1 MRKKLTMLLTL
12 VLCAF
17 TSSVVAQTYYKPGA
31 RTTTLE
37 AGKQYFVSVATWY
50 GGACTNL
57 LYSNNGTLATSSH
70 LPDYTTDDVTYL
82 FTVEEVGANNVFY
95 IKNSQGKYLQ
105 SGNLASTDT
114 KTGIT
119 VVPYNSVKGT
129 VTCGNDVDA
138 CDEHGAKIAYSDIT
152 DATPIV
158 CVYESNDKGWRYING
173 LGTGKSTAFAFY
185 EVIEQGAAKAL
196 ADAKDAAKAT
206 LTTWATLSVLA
217 EKCNAA
223 VATVEAI
230 TLTDAGL
237 DAALA
242 EIDAIMNASV
252 PYLIFRNGDPSHAN
266 RVNAYLASR
275 ANREKAHGTQSAS
288 NWSNIVW
295 SWKYA
300 GSGAFYFYNEVHKLY
315 MGKPSSNGALTAS
328 PEAAYTFELIDAATN
343 KVEFKCEG
351 QTLHLNNHSDGLLSN
366 YDSDDVASRWYVE
379 TDLSARLTEYKNVN
393 STVIAEATALAADN
407 RLASSQELANLNA
420 AIAKA
425 NSDDLVT
432 VAQGVIEL
440 PTLIEAANHYIR
452 ESNKAYITA
461 LNYTENSNHPV
472 VVNNKRSNWAVAQN
486 PTGLNTLAE
495 LVLAQSEAD
504 TKQQFAFITPDGGQ
518 NYYLYSVHAQ
528 RYLKSDNTFAAQGE
542 PVAFADASSQGANR
556 VQVRFKDYNNKYFN
570 VGGSNQMAI
579 DWWSTIDDGNA
590 CEIVQYNTLEFDLD
604 YALRVFNEGADL
616 TIKYM
621 YGGELKHTEK
631 VFKWKNEEYTITLPW
646 GYTSIESCTV
656 AGEAISATGTAWKFT
671 VAGSAE
677 VVVNLAFNTPFT
689 VSQNFESAAWH
700 VMRIR
705 PVRNGNEEFNW
716 VSKTDATPY
725 TFSSERPTTDAGLWA
740 FVGNPIDGFKIY
752 NKAAG
757 QESTLGVNGS
767 NVVVKSG
774 EKTWTVGKC
783 VENGTTRGFYLY
795 EGTGNNY
802 VHDMEHSLKIWNS
815 TSAPTDGGS
824 ALVAYHP
831 LTIKYMFDGAEVEN
845 LRVDT
850 YVTPGSVYNIT
861 NSEAIVNDS
870 KMIESC
876 QVGDAYIDAVNGVF
890 PVTVNGVMTV
900 TVTLKSSVSNLRP
913 YYALKSATGTYL
925 GMTPKADGLVAD
937 GVYTITGDANGSRG
951 YLAAGVQ
958 YTTRPILSDITYSG
972 CTGNSVD
979 AIDNGKNWYVYTTA
993 VGTYI
998 YNIGK
1003 GQFLAQEW
1011 NCIVFSDVPYAWNIK
1026 QNGTYTS
1033 IYDNAMAKYLSMGC
1047 GTSPSIEWEQG
1058 DPIVRWDTNANDG
1071 GAQHTF
1077 TAVTE
1082 GDYTAQ
1088 IAAAQAAIAKVSV
1101 SFQNTPLYLYYTPT
1115 ADGATFEYK
1124 DEPGKYLGFE
1134 EWGWNVVNAQSA
1146 WTIQD
1151 ADYEGYSY
1159 IVRAADAEKHLGSS
1173 ENTNVGTGIFSNV
1186 GSSCNK
1192 WALEGVYANY
1202 ATTATERNG
1211 KYYFTSERLS
1221 YVGVCNILRFTLT
1234 DSGAKYKNGKNRM
1247 SFDSFVL
1254 YDINGKPVELTE
1266 DCFDGNYNKSY
1277 AGLLDG
1283 LNAGEEGAGCC
1294 CGTWDSSDEGNDYF
1308 EITLP
1313 DGVDLGGA
1321 FSFSFVTENTTM
1333 NAKAF
1338 DIAMSYKS
1346 NSYKLNIVAPYGTV
1360 VNATYNGEP
1369 IAHGGIISGG
1379 FDQTLLEIADIENF
1393 AYTVTVDGRVVT
1405 IEFVQTGAIVNP
1417 ASVVALINRIGGTNT
1432 ANSFKFVL
1440 DPSLNLDQ
1448 ETFVIGGE
1456 DGKILIKGTTISAIT
1471 TGLGWY
1477 LNNIAHINIAWNSL
1491 NEKTV
1496 AVKWDAN
1503 AAYADL
1509 SYLPVPTTE
1518 ETHSSD
1524 AKYRYYLNYCTFG
1537 YSMTSWTWTRWQ
1549 QEIDWMALHGIN
1561 MPLQIVGLEEVWRKF
1576 LTMEDA
1582 NGNRKYNYSDSEA
1595 KAFVAGPAFTAW
1607 WGMNNLEGWGGT
1619 SADGWGG
1626 VQDDAWY
1633 DRQQALATQIL
1644 TLQRELGMQPVLPGF
1659 SGMVPSNFKDK
1670 TGVECNAGTWGGFTR
1685 PKIVLPSNARFAEI
1699 AADYYACLKEV
1710 MGESQYYSMDPFHEG
1725 DEANATKEA
1734 YTAIY
1739 DAMETAKSGSQ
1750 WVIQQWQWYGGNQTY
1765 SLQGVPAGKLIVLD
1779 LFSDGRPEF
1788 DKHGYNGYDPQDA
1801 VFCAIP
1807 NFGGRSGLMGRLQN
1821 VTDNYFKYKSQYTT
1835 IKGIGTAPE
1844 AIEQTP
1850 ITYDL
1855 IYQLPWMNGVKPDVA
1870 AWVDNYAVARY
1881 GKDNTVVKEAW
1892 SLLRQGPLN
1901 YGADAIQGPVEDVW
1915 AARPNLD
1922 ANPASSWGTTLNGAG
1937 NTYTPARRQMLI
1949 DAVYKLIDQEDE
1961 LELTNSV
1968 YRSNYL
1974 YDLVEFGGAV
1984 MADYAYDLL
1993 LGIRAAKNAEGT
2005 SGATYMARRDAFLQL
2020 ILDMDA
2026 FRGTNLNFRLG
2037 KWTQEAR
2044 DAAAEVTGATT
2055 ATPDWYEFNNAR
2067 TILTTWGDQSQN
2079 GGLKD
2084 YSYRSWQGLLADYY
2098 YPRWKY
2104 YFDNNCNG
2112 PSSGYFFFEWNWAH
2126 GMEHSVG
2133 QTSKSTTRL
2142 AEGAKGY
2149 SYSRNPEGNT
2159 VEEAVKML
2167 GKYIIPVAMA
2177 DGTHYAY
2184 RYLTNDLSSKVT
2196 IIAVGESI
2204 DLTQYFGALE
2214 GATVTGDFINGG
2226 SSTNFA
2232 EIPLKANL
2240 DGAYTG
2246 TITLADGTVLTFGV
2260 SANPKYYGVYR
2271 IYYKNGNSDAP
2282 VFVAYNTDDGSGTG
2296 AGYKLI
2302 AEGTYTTTDEV
2313 DKLFTIAPS
2322 GTGYSISAQ
2331 GKYLQSPNLSAWK
2344 HILFSDDKSEAGA
2357 YIFEEEQNLSN
2368 VFKMRSTGSGI
2379 NYVNDWDNLVF
2390 GNDKSDK
2397 EDLSTFTFSEKI
2409 TTYAITIPEG
2419 GLYTV
2424 CLPFNVVLP
2433 TGVTAYDV
2441 TVAGLTSGDDG
2452 AITTLATIATEGQI
2466 LKAGT
2471 PAVLKAAPATYN
2483 FIITM
2488 DNTDAKTSSPES
2500 KLRGNFV
2507 KQTLQPGTGGLS
2519 KFMLDAAT
2527 GKFELL
2533 SAEQEIPANTCWIE
2547 AKIDAVHVEV
2557 TEHEGKVVKVDDWL
2571 FEYDDAT
2578 NGIKLKNVV
2587 TPGDGNLEIKETFTV
2602 NGKTQKVVA
2611 ITPDFMWG
2619 RDDVTE
2625 ITLPSSLV
2633 NLGFRKVNH
2642 LFNEE
2647 YAGRAGN
2654 GVVDDTEENPVT
2666 GNIEK
2671 QGMHDCLIF
2680 PDNNTEGASDEEKGK
2695 PFKIGKDYA
2704 WKLTLDVTVDTTGNK
2719 LPSFNEWGSSIVST
2733 KPNSL
2738 DDYYQGYMQIYLR
2751 KDLEKIV
2758 VKIDN
2763 ADDRYT
2769 YSTPALDKEGNEL
2782 KKADGSGDSLHV
2794 NANFK
2799 FELEH
2804 DGTGGYQVVIYYS
2817 NGKAKMYN
2825 ITASEN
2831 NKVKDFD
2838 RLYFSLPEG
2847 ISVKVSFE
2855 RLTNEGL
2862 FVGCTNLER
2871 INVHPDNP
2879 TFSSCEHGVLY
2890 DKNKYYVMRIPEG
2903 RGTQKYDIPSKV
2915 VKLYP
2920 GAIHGV
2926 KADVVLHSNPQIG
2939 VVDGHEEDVK
2949 EVKFYLSLDDIDNT
2963 ITANE
2968 KGYGG
2973 ARDFTST
2980 NANTYVAANYKRA
2993 PLAKGVYGTIM
3004 LPFAISD
3011 DALNKY
3017 DFFKFIGG
3025 DATSL
3030 SFSQVTTLEAQTP
3043 YLYKLKETP
3052 GVMKTETVVEED
3064 GKEKVLDVFESTDGF
3079 TVQTLAKYDPA
3090 DEKPGSSRALGAF
3103 VNHYIETNLDA
3114 TKKSAYYYY
3123 SISKEKFLKVTKK
3136 LTYRPYR
3143 VLFVV
3148 TPETQEQVASAPAR
3162 LSLRLVDGST
3172 TEIDASQVEGMEET
3186 IYYDLQGRRVLNP
3199 TNGVYIVNGKKVVI
3213 E

>member
-1 MRKKLTMLLTL
+1 MLMASLFL
-12 VLCAF
+12 VL
-17 TSSVVAQTYYKPGA
+17 
-31 RTTTLE
+31 
-37 AGKQYFVSVATWY
+37 
-50 GGACTNL
+50 
-57 LYSNNGTLATSSH
+57 
-70 LPDYTTDDVTYL
+70 
-82 FTVEEVGANNVFY
+82 
-95 IKNSQGKYLQ
+95 
-105 SGNLASTDT
+105 
-114 KTGIT
+114 
-119 VVPYNSVKGT
+119 
-129 VTCGNDVDA
+129 
-138 CDEHGAKIAYSDIT
+138 
-152 DATPIV
+152 
-158 CVYESNDKGWRYING
+158 
-173 LGTGKSTAFAFY
+173 
-185 EVIEQGAAKAL
+185 
-196 ADAKDAAKAT
+196 
-206 LTTWATLSVLA
+206 
-217 EKCNAA
+217 
-223 VATVEAI
+223 
-230 TLTDAGL
+230 
-237 DAALA
+237 
-242 EIDAIMNASV
+242 
-252 PYLIFRNGDPSHAN
+252 
-266 RVNAYLASR
+266 
-275 ANREKAHGTQSAS
+275 
-288 NWSNIVW
+288 
-295 SWKYA
+295 
-300 GSGAFYFYNEVHKLY
+300 
-315 MGKPSSNGALTAS
+315 
-328 PEAAYTFELIDAATN
+328 
-343 KVEFKCEG
+343 
-351 QTLHLNNHSDGLLSN
+351 
-366 YDSDDVASRWYVE
+366 
-379 TDLSARLTEYKNVN
+379 
-393 STVIAEATALAADN
+393 
-407 RLASSQELANLNA
+407 
-420 AIAKA
+420 
-425 NSDDLVT
+425 
-432 VAQGVIEL
+432 
-440 PTLIEAANHYIR
+440 
-452 ESNKAYITA
+452 
-461 LNYTENSNHPV
+461 
-472 VVNNKRSNWAVAQN
+472 
-486 PTGLNTLAE
+486 
-495 LVLAQSEAD
+495 
-504 TKQQFAFITPDGGQ
+504 
-518 NYYLYSVHAQ
+518 
-528 RYLKSDNTFAAQGE
+528 
-542 PVAFADASSQGANR
+542 
-556 VQVRFKDYNNKYFN
+556 
-570 VGGSNQMAI
+570 
-579 DWWSTIDDGNA
+579 
-590 CEIVQYNTLEFDLD
+590 
-604 YALRVFNEGADL
+604 
-616 TIKYM
+616 
-621 YGGELKHTEK
+621 
-631 VFKWKNEEYTITLPW
+631 
-646 GYTSIESCTV
+646 
-656 AGEAISATGTAWKFT
+656 GTAW
-671 VAGSAE
+671 AQ
-677 VVVNLAFNTPFT
+677 VV
-689 VSQNFESAAWH
+689 E
-700 VMRIR
+700 
-705 PVRNGNEEFNW
+705 
-716 VSKTDATPY
+716 
-725 TFSSERPTTDAGLWA
+725 
-740 FVGNPIDGFKIY
+740 
-752 NKAAG
+752 G
-757 QESTLGVNGS
+757 QAYFLK
-767 NVVVKSG
+767 VV
-774 EKTWTVGKC
+774 
-783 VENGTTRGFYLY
+783 
-795 EGTGNNY
+795 
-802 VHDMEHSLKIWNS
+802 D
-815 TSAPTDGGS
+815 
-824 ALVAYHP
+824 
-831 LTIKYMFDGAEVEN
+831 
-845 LRVDT
+845 VD
-850 YVTPGSVYNIT
+850 N
-861 NSEAIVNDS
+861 
-870 KMIESC
+870 
-876 QVGDAYIDAVNGVF
+876 AYIDAKTNKGGNRGGTIGVSSMKIPVYFKKVDDKWKISTNASCEGGFLKVNEWDVNPQQDEGTIWTIELADDGKYRLKQSDFTTSDGPYLGCENLSATVNLYSNRPVGQAVKIQFEEAYKIELTTDANNPKWYTIKNVRGNAYVYYNGNTTAMGMSGTIDKAAYLFYFTEGLTPGTYKIHNSVNSNLCAAPNSWTADGIDWYIKPSGNATHPGLAISNSETLTSQGNEAWNDYQNNHTSVAWYGGDDAGSTWDIARYEYSDGLPTIQLSTEGNIILHYIRSIRQDSYVNFDGHNVKIKEGAQNYNSYWYFVQDTEAQKDAPEGFIACKIFNAAHATGVENHSSGFMGTEQWPARTYYIGTHVSENDRNGYVIYRPDANLDNNGCWHDEANTQIIDYKVRDDGSHWRIYPAGKTGADLMSEATTAKTNALSTIALYESADYYTYSDAAIAAAKTAIEGINTAVLHSAVAGFTSIPAAVTALEATERGTAGPANGQYIRLKNKHFGGYLTANSDNEKIGQSNDKTNLATLWKVEAGTANGSVKLKNVGNGKYIGEIVRDNVALQKDETEASDLTFSNVTGIYAAFQTTGGDDYSFGNHNSWQGGILGWEKNDAASQWVMSQAYPLTVVYKLGEEELTDLRVEKIVEPGTVYTIENTDDFINDFKEIKSCVVNGNEITADAGVWT
-890 PVTVNGVMTV
+890 VTVNGATTV
-900 TVTLKSSVSNLRP
+900 TVTIAAPEITTRP
-913 YYALKSATGTYL
+913 YYALKSVTGTYL
-925 GMTPKADGLVAD
+925 GLTPKATGLVAD
-937 GVYTITGDANGSRG
+937 GVYTIQGDANGARG
-951 YLAAGVQ
+951 YMAAGNGFAE
-958 YTTRPILSDITYSG
+958 YPILSGITLSG
-972 CTGNSVD
+972 HEGNSVE
-979 AIDNGKNWYVYTTA
+979 AIENGKNWYVYTTA

-998 YNIGK
+998 YNIGLGK
-1003 GQFLAQEW
+1003 FLAQEW
-1011 NCIVFSDVPYAWNIK
+1011 GNINFSDTPTAWNIK
-1026 QNGTYTS
+1026 QNGSYTS
-1033 IYDNAMAKYLSMGC
+1033 IFDDAVGKYLSMGC
-1047 GTSPSIEWEQG
+1047 GRTAANRPVQ
-1058 DPIVRWDTNANDG
+1058 WDTNKDDG

-1088 IAAAQAAIAKVSV
+1088 ITAAQAAIAKVSV
-1101 SFQNTPLYLYYTPT
+1101 SFQDTPLYLYYTPT

-1124 DEPGKYLGFE
+1124 DEPGKYLGFDAN
-1134 EWGWNVVNAQSA
+1134 WNVVNAQSA

-1159 IVRAADAEKHLGSS
+1159 IVRAADATKHLGSDA
-1173 ENTNVGTGIFSNV
+1173 NTNVGTGIFSNV

-1202 ATTATERNG
+1202 ATTTTKQDNKHR
-1211 KYYFTSERLS
+1211 FTSERLF
-1221 YVGVCNILRFTLT
+1221 YAGACNILRFTLT
-1234 DSGAKYKNGKNRM
+1234 GASAYYNNDQSKLRM

-1254 YDINGKPVELTE
+1254 YDAYGQPVALTADNFTGNNTGK
-1266 DCFDGNYNKSY
+1266 DFGNM
-1277 AGLLDG
+1277 LDG
-1283 LNAGEEGAGCC
+1283 VNNTYCA
-1294 CGTWDSSDEGNDYF
+1294 GTWADGTASDWF
-1308 EITLP
+1308 EIQVG
-1313 DGVDLGGA
+1313 DIDLGGA
-1321 FSFSFVTENTTM
+1321 FSFSFVTENGDHFANPT
-1333 NAKAF
+1333 F

-1360 VNATYNGEP
+1360 VNATYNGEA
-1369 IAHGGIISGG
+1369 IAHGDIIRGG

-1432 ANSFKFVL
+1432 ANNFKFVL

-1456 DGKILIKGTTISAIT
+1456 EGKILIKGTTISAIT

-1491 NEKTV
+1491 NEKTTT
-1496 AVKWDAN
+1496 VKWDAN

-1670 TGVECNAGTWGGFTR
+1670 TGVDCNAGTWGGFTR

-1788 DKHGYNGYDPQDA
+1788 DKHGYNGYAPQDA

-1821 VTDNYFKYKSQYTT
+1821 VTDNYFKYKNQYTT

-1850 ITYDL
+1850 VTYDL

-1881 GKDNTVVKEAW
+1881 GKDNAVVKEAW

-1922 ANPASSWGTTLNGAG
+1922 ASPASSWGTTLNGAG
-1937 NTYTPARRQMLI
+1937 GTYTPARRQMLI

-1993 LGIRAAKNAEGT
+1993 KGIKAAKDAEGT
-2005 SGATYMARRDAFLQL
+2005 DGATYKARRNAFLQL

-2149 SYSRNPEGNT
+2149 SYSRDPEGNT

-2196 IIAVGESI
+2196 IIAVGNSI
-2204 DLTQYFGALE
+2204 DLTQYFGALQ
-2214 GATVTGDFINGG
+2214 GATVTGDFIEGTATDLANI
-2226 SSTNFA
+2226 S
-2232 EIPLKANL
+2232 LKANL

-2260 SANPKYYGVYR
+2260 TANPQYYGAYQIKFNGDPVFIQYNVGGDNGGSVG
-2271 IYYKNGNSDAP
+2271 YKVMGATGFGENGNDVSTGLTADYEADKIFTIVPSGVGYTLSAQGQYLKTTASSGWAHIMFSDQKGDA
-2282 VFVAYNTDDGSGTG
+2282 
-2296 AGYKLI
+2296 
-2302 AEGTYTTTDEV
+2302 GTYTFTEDAGLV
-2313 DKLFTIAPS
+2313 KLKSTNTS
-2322 GTGYSISAQ
+2322 GNASVAIYGN
-2331 GKYLQSPNLSAWK
+2331 GAW
-2344 HILFSDDKSEAGA
+2344 
-2357 YIFEEEQNLSN
+2357 
-2368 VFKMRSTGSGI
+2368 
-2379 NYVNDWDNLVF
+2379 
-2390 GNDKSDK
+2390 GNDVDGKAK
-2397 EDLSTFTFSEKI
+2397 GFTFTKVEN
-2409 TTYAITIPEG
+2409 YAITIPEG

-2471 PAVLKAAPATYN
+2471 PAVLKATAGNYTLA
-2483 FIITM
+2483 ITM
-2488 DNTDAKTSSPES
+2488 DNADAKTSSPES

-2507 KQTLQPGTGGLS
+2507 KQTLQPGTNGVS
-2519 KFMLDAAT
+2519 KFVLVGDA
-2527 GKFELL
+2527 FELL
-2533 SAEQEIPANTCWIE
+2533 SAEQDIPANTCWIE
-2547 AKIDAVHVEV
+2547 AKIDAEHVEV
-2557 TEHEGKVVKVDDWL
+2557 TEHEGKIVKVDDWL

-2611 ITPDFMWG
+2611 ITPDFMHG
-2619 RDDVTE
+2619 NTDVTE

-2642 LFNEE
+2642 LFTTE
-2647 YAGRAGN
+2647 YAGKPGN
-2654 GVVDDTEENPVT
+2654 GVVEDTEVNPVT
-2666 GNIEK
+2666 GKIEK

-2680 PDNNTEGASDEEKGK
+2680 PVNKDEDASAEEYGK

-2704 WKLTLDVTVDTTGNK
+2704 WKLTLDVAIDTTGNK
-2719 LPSFNEWGSSIVST
+2719 SPSFNEWGSAIVST

-2738 DDYYQGYMQIYLR
+2738 DDYYQGYMQIFLR
-2751 KDLEKIV
+2751 KDLQKFV

-2769 YSTPALDKEGNEL
+2769 YSTPALDENGEEI
-2782 KKADGSGDSLHV
+2782 SDSLHV

-2804 DGTGGYQVVIYYS
+2804 DGSGGYQVVVYYS

-2831 NKVKDFD
+2831 NKVQDFD

-2847 ISVKVSFE
+2847 INVKVTFE

-2862 FVGCTNLER
+2862 FVGCTNLKR
-2871 INVHPDNP
+2871 INVHPNNP
-2879 TFSSCEHGVLY
+2879 TFRSCDHGVLY
-2890 DKNKYYVMRIPEG
+2890 DKNMYYVMRIPEG
-2903 RGTQKYDIPSKV
+2903 GDSHYSIPSKV
-2915 VKLYP
+2915 VRLYP
-2920 GAIHGV
+2920 GAIHDV
-2926 KADVVLHSNPQIG
+2926 KADIVLHSNPQIG
-2939 VVDGHEEDVK
+2939 VVEGHDEHVK
-2949 EVKFYLSLDDIDNT
+2949 NAKFYLSLDDIDNT

-2993 PLAKGVYGTIM
+2993 PLAEGEYGTIC
-3004 LPFAISD
+3004 LPFVATNWKD
-3011 DALNKY
+3011 KY
-3017 DFFKFIGG
+3017 DFFEMTAA
-3025 DATSL
+3025 DATSFH
-3030 SFSQVTTLEAQTP
+3030 FSPVDSLEAQKA
-3043 YLYKLKETP
+3043 YLYKLKE
-3052 GVMKTETVVEED
+3052 GVEPDGEEMEMED
-3064 GKEKVLDVFESTDGF
+3064 GLDVFEGGGF
-3079 TVQTLAKYDPA
+3079 TVETLAKYDPN
-3090 DEKPGSSRALGAF
+3090 DEKAGGFRALGAY
-3103 VNHYIETNLDA
+3103 VNNYIETIKYPN
-3114 TKKSAYYYY
+3114 SAYYYFNIN
-3123 SISKEKFLKVTKK
+3123 SQKFIKVTKK
-3136 LTYRPYR
+3136 LNYRPYR
-3143 VLFVV
+3143 AIFVV
-3148 TPETQEQVASAPAR
+3148 TPEKEGQAAQAPAR
-3162 LSLRLVDGST
+3162 LGLRIGGT
-3172 TEIDASQVEGMEET
+3172 TEIDPSQIEGWEEDV
-3186 IYYDLQGRRVLNP
+3186 YYDLQGRRVENP
-3199 TNGVYIVNGKKVVI
+3199 TQGIYIVNGKKVIVK
-3213 E
+3213 

>member
-1 MRKKLTMLLTL
+1 MLLTL

-82 FTVEEVGANNVFY
+82 FTVEEVGENNVFY

-129 VTCGNDVDA
+129 VTCGSDVDA
-138 CDEHGAKIAYSDIT
+138 CDERGNKIAYSAIT
-152 DATPIV
+152 DETPIV

-185 EVIEQGAAKAL
+185 EVVEQGAAKAL

-206 LTTWATLSVLA
+206 LTTWATLPVLA

-223 VATVEAI
+223 VATVEAV

-237 DAALA
+237 DVALA
-242 EIDAIMNASV
+242 EIDAIMNVSV
-252 PYLIFRNGDPSHAN
+252 PYLIFRNGDPNHAA
-266 RVNAYLASR
+266 RVNAYLATK
-275 ANREKAHGTQSAS
+275 ANKANAHGTQSAS

-300 GSGAFYFYNEVHKLY
+300 GNGAFYFYNEVHKLY
-315 MGKPSSNGALTAS
+315 MGKPSSNGALTAN
-328 PEAAYTFELIDAATN
+328 PEAAYTFELIDATTS

-351 QTLHLNNHSDGLLSN
+351 QTLHLNNHNDGFVSS
-366 YDSDDVASRWYVE
+366 YDNDDVASRWYVE
-379 TDLSARLTEYKNVN
+379 TDLSARLTEYKNAN
-393 STVIAEATALAADN
+393 ATVIAEATALAADN
-407 RLASSQELANLNA
+407 RLASFQELANLNA
-420 AIAKA
+420 AIVKA

-432 VAQGVIEL
+432 VALGVIEL

-452 ESNKAYITA
+452 ESNKTYITA

-472 VVNNKRSNWAVAQN
+472 IVNNKRSNWAVAQN
-486 PTGLNTLAE
+486 PVRLNTLAE
-495 LVLAQSEAD
+495 LGLAQSEAD
-504 TKQQFAFITPDGGQ
+504 IKQQFAFITPDGGQ
-518 NYYLYSVHAQ
+518 NYYLYSIHAQ

-542 PVAFADASSQGANR
+542 PVAFADASSKGENR

-590 CEIVQYNTLEFDLD
+590 VEIVQYNTLEFDLN
-604 YALRVFNEGADL
+604 YALRVFTEGADL

-621 YGGELKHTEK
+621 YGGEVKHTEK
-631 VFKWKNEEYTITLPW
+631 VFKWKDEEYTIALPW

-656 AGEAISATGTAWKFT
+656 AGEAISATDATWKFT

-705 PVRNGNEEFNW
+705 PVRNGADEFNW
-716 VSKTDATPY
+716 ISKADSEPY
-725 TFSSERPTTDAGLWA
+725 GFSTERPTTDAGLWA

-876 QVGDAYIDAVNGVF
+876 QVGDAYVDAVNGVF

-900 TVTLKSSVSNLRP
+900 TVTLKSSVSNLSP

-925 GMTPKADGLVAD
+925 GLTPKADGLVAD
-937 GVYTITGDANGSRG
+937 GVYTITGGPVSGDGYERG
-951 YLAAGVQ
+951 YMVAGEGYADYPVL
-958 YTTRPILSDITYSG
+958 TEIKHSSS
-972 CTGNSVD
+972 TGNS
-979 AIDNGKNWYVYTTA
+979 IDPITDGKNWYVYTTA

-998 YNIGK
+998 YNIGSGK
-1003 GQFLAQEW
+1003 FLAEEW
-1011 NCIVFSDVPYAWNIK
+1011 GNINLSDTPFAWTIMV
-1026 QNGTYTS
+1026 NGNYHS
-1033 IYDNAMAKYLSMGC
+1033 IYDQAKTYLSMGC
-1047 GTSPSIEWEQG
+1047 SRAAS
-1058 DPIVRWDTNANDG
+1058 DRPIRFNNQKDDG
-1071 GAQHTF
+1071 GSLHTF
-1077 TAVTE
+1077 HTVAE
-1082 GDYTAQ
+1082 GATTYATQ
-1088 IAAAQAAIAKVSV
+1088 IAAAKAAIDKVSV
-1101 SFQNTPLYLYYTPT
+1101 SFQDTPLYLYYTPT

-1159 IVRAADAEKHLGSS
+1159 IVRAADATKHLGSDA
-1173 ENTNVGTGIFSNV
+1173 NTNVGTGIFSNV

-1202 ATTATERNG
+1202 ATTTTARDG
-1211 KYYFTSERLS
+1211 KHHFTSERLS

-1234 DSGAKYKNGKNRM
+1234 GASAYYNNDQSKLRM

-1254 YDINGKPVELTE
+1254 YDAYGQPVALTADNFTGNNTGK
-1266 DCFDGNYNKSY
+1266 DFGNM
-1277 AGLLDG
+1277 LDG
-1283 LNAGEEGAGCC
+1283 VNNTYCA
-1294 CGTWDSSDEGNDYF
+1294 GTWADGTASDWF
-1308 EITLP
+1308 EIQVG
-1313 DGVDLGGA
+1313 DIDLGGA
-1321 FSFSFVTENTTM
+1321 FSFSFVTENGDHFANPT
-1333 NAKAF
+1333 F

-1369 IAHGGIISGG
+1369 IAHGDIIRGG

-1448 ETFVIGGE
+1448 ETFVIDGE

-1491 NEKTV
+1491 NEKTTT
-1496 AVKWDAN
+1496 VKWDAN
-1503 AAYADL
+1503 AGYADL
-1509 SYLPVPTTE
+1509 SYLPVPTSE
-1518 ETHSSD
+1518 ETHTSD

-1576 LTMEDA
+1576 LTMTDA
-1582 NGNRKYNYSDSEA
+1582 NGNSKYNYSDSEA

-1633 DRQQALATQIL
+1633 ERQVKLAKQI
-1644 TLQRELGMQPVLPGF
+1644 TDLQRALGMQPVLPGF
-1659 SGMVPSNFKDK
+1659 SGMVPTNFTTK
-1670 TGVECNAGTWGGFTR
+1670 TTVPTDNNGNKWCGFQR
-1685 PKIVLPSNARFAEI
+1685 PRIIDPTDARFAEI
-1699 AADYYACLKEV
+1699 AADYYDCLEEV

-1725 DEANATKEA
+1725 GSISSGKYTEA
-1734 YTAIY
+1734 YKAVY
-1739 DAMETAKSGSQ
+1739 DAMEATKPGSQ
-1750 WVIQQWQWYGGNQTY
+1750 WVIQQWQWNGNQKK
-1765 SLQGVPAGKLIVLD
+1765 SIDAVPAGRLIVLD
-1779 LFSDGRPEF
+1779 LFSDGDPKF
-1788 DKHGYNGYDPQDA
+1788 TTYSGYAPQEA

-1821 VTDNYFKYKSQYTT
+1821 VTDNYFKFKEDHPTT
-1835 IKGIGTAPE
+1835 LKGIGTAPE

-1850 ITYDL
+1850 VTYDL

-1881 GKDNTVVKEAW
+1881 GKDNSVVKEAW

-1915 AARPNLD
+1915 AAIPNLN
-1922 ANPASSWGTTLNGAG
+1922 ANPASAWGETLKTAG
-1937 NTYTPARRQMLI
+1937 GTYTPARRQMLI

-1961 LELTNSV
+1961 LALENGSV
-1968 YRSNYL
+1968 HKSNYL

-1993 LGIRAAKNAEGT
+1993 LGIQAAKNAAGANFAT
-2005 SGATYMARRDAFLQL
+2005 DATYIARRNAFLALIEDVDAFK
-2020 ILDMDA
+2020 
-2026 FRGTNLNFRLG
+2026 GTNLNFRLG

-2044 DAAAEVTGATT
+2044 DAAAEVENATS
-2055 ATPDWYEFNNAR
+2055 ATPDWYEYNNAR
-2067 TILTTWGDQSQN
+2067 TILTTWGDQAQSV
-2079 GGLKD
+2079 GGGQALLRD
-2084 YSYRSWQGLLADYY
+2084 YSYRSWQGLMKDVYL
-2098 YPRWKY
+2098 PRWQH
-2104 YFDNNCNG
+2104 YFDNNCTT
-2112 PSSGYFFFEWNWAH
+2112 SSNYFFFSWNWAH
-2126 GMEHSVG
+2126 GMTHAVG
-2133 QTSKSTTRL
+2133 DTQKSTTRL
-2142 AEGAKGY
+2142 TEGAAGY
-2149 SYSRNPEGNT
+2149 SYTREPENTNT
-2159 VEEAVKML
+2159 VEKAVEML
-2167 GKYIIPVAMA
+2167 GRYIIPVAMA

-2214 GATVTGDFINGG
+2214 GATVTGDFIDGTANDLA
-2226 SSTNFA
+2226 N
-2232 EIPLKANL
+2232 IPLKADL

-2246 TITLADGTVLTFGV
+2246 TITMADGTALTFGV
-2260 SANPKYYGVYR
+2260 SANPKYYGAYQ
-2271 IYYKNGNSDAP
+2271 IKYSGDP
-2282 VFVAYNTDDGSGTG
+2282 VFIQYHSVACNGGNI
-2296 AGYKLI
+2296 GYKVV
-2302 AEGTYTTTDEV
+2302 ATKKNNG
-2313 DKLFTIAPS
+2313 AS
-2322 GTGYSISAQ
+2322 TGYSADYEADKIFTIVPSGVGYTLSAQ
-2331 GKYLQSPNLSAWK
+2331 GQYLKTTVTGENWN
-2344 HILFSDDKSEAGA
+2344 HIMFSDQKGDAGTYVFTEAADLVKLKSTNSDMSHVVIYDNGA
-2357 YIFEEEQNLSN
+2357 
-2368 VFKMRSTGSGI
+2368 
-2379 NYVNDWDNLVF
+2379 W
-2390 GNDKSDK
+2390 GNDVEGKAIG
-2397 EDLSTFTFSEKI
+2397 FTIEEV
-2409 TTYAITIPEG
+2409 TTYAITVPESG
-2419 GLYTV
+2419 YFGI

-2433 TGVTAYDV
+2433 TGMTAYDV
-2441 TVAGLTSGDDG
+2441 TIASLTCGEDG
-2452 AITTLATIATEGQI
+2452 AITSLTSIATEGQI

-2471 PAVLKAAPATYN
+2471 PALLKATAGNYN
-2483 FIITM
+2483 LTITM
-2488 DNTDAKTSSPES
+2488 DNTNAKTSSPES

-2507 KQTLQPGTGGLS
+2507 KQTLAPGNLN
-2519 KFMLDAAT
+2519 KFIYTTEGEHPFVLIN
-2527 GKFELL
+2527 
-2533 SAEQEIPANTCWIE
+2533 SEQEIPANTCWIE
-2547 AKIDAVHVEV
+2547 ANIDADNVEV
-2557 TEHEGKVVKVDDWL
+2557 TEHQGTVVKVDDWL

-2587 TPGDGNLEIKETFTV
+2587 TPGDGNLEIKETFTI

-2611 ITPDFMWG
+2611 ITPDFLENNKV
-2619 RDDVTE
+2619 VTE

-2642 LFNEE
+2642 LFDAE
-2647 YAGRAGN
+2647 YAGKPGDGVNNN
-2654 GVVDDTEENPVT
+2654 GEQGKNSCLVFPNDPVT
-2666 GNIEK
+2666 G
-2671 QGMHDCLIF
+2671 
-2680 PDNNTEGASDEEKGK
+2680 K
-2695 PFKIGKDYA
+2695 PYVVSKDFA
-2704 WKLTLDVTVDTTGNK
+2704 WKLTLDVTIDDPKVNFNK
-2719 LPSFNEWGSSIVST
+2719 WGSSIVST
-2733 KPNSL
+2733 KENSL
-2738 DDYYQGYMQIYLR
+2738 DDYYQGYMQIYMQ
-2751 KDLEKIV
+2751 KGHKNIV

-2763 ADDRYT
+2763 HDDRYT
-2769 YSTPALDKEGNEL
+2769 YNTKVLDGAGNET
-2782 KKADGSGDSLHV
+2782 ADTLV
-2794 NANFK
+2794 NTKFK

-2804 DGTGGYQVVIYYS
+2804 DGSGGYQVVIYYE

-2825 ITASEN
+2825 ITASQN
-2831 NKVKDFD
+2831 NKVQDFD
-2838 RLYFSLPEG
+2838 RLYYSLPEG
-2847 ISVKVSFE
+2847 ISVKVSFDK
-2855 RLTNEGL
+2855 LTNEGL
-2862 FVGCTNLER
+2862 FVGCTNLKR
-2871 INVHPDNP
+2871 INVHPNNP
-2879 TFSSCEHGVLY
+2879 TFRSCEHGVLY
-2890 DKNKYYVMRIPEG
+2890 DKNGYYVMRIPEG
-2903 RGTQKYDIPSKV
+2903 GGHHEGEDEGARAHFSIPSKV
-2915 VKLYP
+2915 VRLYP
-2920 GAIHGV
+2920 GAIHDV
-2926 KADVVLHSNPQIG
+2926 KADIVLHSNPQIG
-2939 VVDGHEEDVK
+2939 VVKGHDEHVK
-2949 EVKFYLSLDDIDNT
+2949 NANFYLSLDDIDNT

-2993 PLAKGVYGTIM
+2993 PLAVGEYGTIC
-3004 LPFAISD
+3004 LPFD
-3011 DALNKY
+3011 TNGEEMNKY
-3017 DFFKFIGG
+3017 DFFEMTAA
-3025 DATSL
+3025 DATSFH
-3030 SFSQVTTLEAQTP
+3030 FSPVYGNLQEQKA
-3043 YLYKLKETP
+3043 YLYILKE
-3052 GVMKTETVVEED
+3052 GVEPDGEEMEMED
-3064 GKEKVLDVFESTDGF
+3064 GLDVFEGGGF
-3079 TVQTLAKYDPA
+3079 TVKTLAKYDPA
-3090 DEKPGSSRALGAF
+3090 DETAGSYRSLGAY
-3103 VNHYIETNLDA
+3103 VNHYIDIVSAN
-3114 TKKSAYYYY
+3114 TKNNSSYYYFNVL
-3123 SISKEKFLKVTKK
+3123 KQEFRKVTKK
-3136 LTYRPYR
+3136 LNYRPYR
-3143 VLFVV
+3143 AIFVV
-3148 TPETQEQVASAPAR
+3148 TPEEEGQAAQAPAR
-3162 LSLRLVDGST
+3162 FGLRILKRDGTT
-3172 TEIDASQVEGMEET
+3172 TEIDPSQIEGWEEDV
-3186 IYYDLQGRRVLNP
+3186 YYDLQGRRVLNP
-3199 TNGVYIVNGKKVVI
+3199 TNGVYIVNGKKVI
-3213 E
+3213 L